1 MGSIIVAA
9 GDIPGIPD
17 TDEPRE
23 ISGVEVA
30 GFAVW
35 SCTYA
40 RCGWSVSPT
49 TLSVCGEVPVRVTGL
64 SG

>member
-1 MGSIIVAA
+1 MGSIIVAT
-9 GDIPGIPD
+9 GDITD

-23 ISGVEVA
+23 GSGAEVA

-35 SCTYA
+35 SCCRY
-40 RCGWSVSPT
+40 WSVSPT
-49 TLSVCGEVPVRVTGL
+49 TMSVCGEVPVRVTGL